1 MQRPAVFLDRDGTLM
16 EEVDYCRDP
25 AQVRAFEGVPA
36 ALLELKQAGFLLILI
51 TNQSGIGRGIL
62 STADFEAVQTEFL
75 RQLGCLGLGSGLID
89 GVYFAPEAP
98 GEPSTHRKPAPGML
112 LEAAA
117 EHHIDLSASWTI
129 GDKSSD
135 IEAGRAAGTRT
146 ILVLTGY
153 GRHQTGCHPDFTA
166 ADMEPQAILH
176 SPQGGGADSSPSVTL

>member
-16 EEVDYCRDP
+16 EEVNYCRDP
-25 AQVRAFEGVPA
+25 AQVRVFEGVPS
-36 ALLELKQAGFLLILI
+36 ALRELRRAGFLLILI
-51 TNQSGIGRGIL
+51 TNQSGIGRGL
-62 STADFEAVQTEFL
+62 FSTSDFEAVQTEFL
-75 RQLGCLGLGSGLID
+75 RQLGLDLID
-89 GVYFAPEAP
+89 GMYFAPEVP
-98 GEPSTHRKPAPGML
+98 GEPSTRRKPAPGML

-153 GRHQTGCHPDFTA
+153 GPSHTGCDPDFTA
-166 ADMEPQAILH
+166 ADMNAATGLILH
-176 SPQGGGADSSPSVTL
+176 SVTL

>member
-25 AQVRAFEGVPA
+25 AQVRVFADVPA
-36 ALLELKQAGFLLILI
+36 ALLKLKQAGFLLILI

-62 STADFEAVQTEFL
+62 STSDFEAVQAEFS
-75 RQLGCLGLGSGLID
+75 RQLGDPSLLD
-89 GVYFAPEAP
+89 GVYYAPEAP
-98 GEPSTHRKPAPGML
+98 GEPSTRRKPAPGML

-153 GRHQTGCHPDFTA
+153 GRRQTNCHADFTVSDIRA
-166 ADMEPQAILH
+166 AIKIILPAIGRRIRLD
-176 SPQGGGADSSPSVTL
+176 PADGFAW

>member
-16 EEVDYCRDP
+16 EEVNYCRDP
-25 AQVRAFEGVPA
+25 AQVQLFKGVPS
-36 ALLELKQAGFLLILI
+36 ALRELKQAGFLLILI

-62 STADFEAVQTEFL
+62 STADFDAVQAEFL
-75 RQLGCLGLGSGLID
+75 RQLGYPGIID
-89 GVYFAPEAP
+89 AVYFAPEAP
-98 GEPSTHRKPAPGML
+98 GEPSTRRKPAPGML

-117 EHHIDLSASWTI
+117 EHDIDLSASWTI

-153 GRHQTGCHPDFTA
+153 GLHQTGSNPHFTTAGMNA
-166 ADMEPQAILH
+166 ASALILH
-176 SPQGGGADSSPSVTL
+176 SIYN

>member
-16 EEVDYCRDP
+16 EEVNYCRDP
-25 AQVRAFEGVPA
+25 AQVRVFEGAPA

-51 TNQSGIGRGIL
+51 TNQSGIGRSL
-62 STADFEAVQTEFL
+62 FSTSDFEAVQTEFL
-75 RQLGCLGLGSGLID
+75 RQLGDPKLID
-89 GVYFAPEAP
+89 AVYFAPEAP
-98 GEPSTHRKPAPGML
+98 GEPSTRRKPAPGML

-135 IEAGRAAGTRT
+135 IEAGLAAGTRT

-153 GRHQTGCHPDFTA
+153 GRSHAGCDPDFTA
-166 ADMEPQAILH
+166 AGMNAATALILH
-176 SPQGGGADSSPSVTL
+176 SIPL

>member
-16 EEVDYCRDP
+16 EEVDYCGDP
-25 AQVRAFEGVPA
+25 AQVQLFNGVPA
-36 ALLELKQAGFLLILI
+36 ALRELKQAGFLLFLV

-62 STADFEAVQTEFL
+62 SNANFEAVQTEFF
-75 RQLGCLGLGSGLID
+75 RQLDNPGLID

-98 GEPSTHRKPAPGML
+98 GKSFTRRKPSPAML

-117 EHHIDLSASWTI
+117 EHHIDLAASWTV

-135 IEAGRAAGTRT
+135 IAAGRAAGTRT

-153 GRHQTGCHPDFTA
+153 GSRQTPCNPDFTA
-166 ADMEPQAILH
+166 AGINAATTLILQ
-176 SPQGGGADSSPSVTL
+176 SFDNDTGLS